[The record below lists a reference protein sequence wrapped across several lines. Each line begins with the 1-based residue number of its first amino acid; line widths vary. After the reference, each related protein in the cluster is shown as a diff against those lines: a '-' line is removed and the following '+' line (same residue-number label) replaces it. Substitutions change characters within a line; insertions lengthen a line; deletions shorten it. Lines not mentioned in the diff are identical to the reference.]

1 MNLRLLCA
9 KLFLSHVL
17 EKLIIFETFHAK
29 DKNVE
34 VSEEQIVEVKE
45 WVLKVCRFVINICR
59 PGICYA
65 FARLS

>member
-1 MNLRLLCA
+1 M
-9 KLFLSHVL
+9 L
-17 EKLIIFETFHAK
+17 EKLIIFETFRAK
-29 DKNVE
+29 DKTVE
-34 VSEEQIVEVKE
+34 VSEEQIVEVRE